1 MRRIAPVLLVLAAL
15 VPAAAVLA
23 ANVTRTS
30 RPVRLLRTWEEN
42 IKVGTREL
50 PRRVEVVFDYGEG
63 VARQNFYT
71 LEGELVGSR
80 KITQNM
86 PRPSSEE
93 MAEAV
98 ALVRADPELGRIASR
113 RSAVFEGGFALE
125 EGRGE
130 RCGPGS
136 RCLLVQLISPDRVGL
151 IRWVAVDLVEREVAY
166 RAYSPGFERSGR

>member
-1 MRRIAPVLLVLAAL
+1 MRRIAPLCLVLAAL
-15 VPAAAVLA
+15 VPSAAVFA

-30 RPVRLLRTWEEN
+30 RPVRLLRTWEGS
-42 IKVGTREL
+42 IKAGAREL
-50 PRRVEVVFDYGEG
+50 PRRIEVVFDYAEG
-63 VARQNFYT
+63 VARENYYT
-71 LEGELVGSR
+71 LDGNLVGSR

-86 PRPSSEE
+86 PRPSEEE

-113 RSAVFEGGFALE
+113 RSAVFDGGFALE

-151 IRWVAVDLVEREVAY
+151 IRWVAVDLVTRGIAY
-166 RAYSPGFERSGR
+166 RAYAPDSERPGR

>member
-23 ANVTRTS
+23 TTVTRTS
-30 RPVRLLRTWEEN
+30 RPVRLLRTWDET
-42 IKVGTREL
+42 IKVGAREF
-50 PRRVEVVFDYGEG
+50 PRRVEVVFDYAEG
-63 VARQNFYT
+63 VARENYYT
-71 LEGELVGSR
+71 LDGALVGSK

-86 PRPSSEE
+86 PSPSPEE
-93 MAEAV
+93 IAEALMV
-98 ALVRADPELGRIASR
+98 VRADPDLDRIALR

-136 RCLLVQLISPDRVGL
+136 RCLQIQLISPDRVGL
-151 IRWVAVDLVEREVAY
+151 IRWVVVDLVKREIAY
-166 RAYSPGFERSGR
+166 RVYTPGSERSAR